1 MISHNLLRLF
11 DYGGGIKNNVYGFSF
26 MAESFCLRNATLLT
40 GFSVMKDCVVYIKN
54 NKIADVFNED
64 RLKEK
69 ELPNDVKIIDVKQAY
84 VAPGFIDTHIHGIGG
99 FGTDDQNSNSILK
112 MSELLPKY
120 GVTSFIPTLYAAKE
134 EKLIKDIRAIV
145 DAMGKE
151 TGAKILGIHL
161 EGPFISP
168 KRLGVQTADAISPVD
183 LPLMRRLWEAAEGK
197 IINMTLAPELKGIRE
212 LALYCI
218 KKGIVLQAGHTNAT
232 YEQML
237 EGMQVRIM
245 HTTHLFNAMSRIHH
259 RNPGA
264 VGTVFIHPE
273 MSCEL
278 IADGVHVDPN
288 LIKMLVQFKPAD
300 KLVLVTDALKPTK
313 QKSKVL
319 KANGDEVYLDKCFY
333 RKSDNVIAGSAL
345 TMSDGVKNLI
355 SWGLSA
361 DLAVRMAA
369 TNPAKIMNLTKKGFI
384 APGYD
389 ADLVVFNNECD
400 IFGTVINGSLN
411 NFKI

>member
-1 MISHNLLRLF
+1 MS
-11 DYGGGIKNNVYGFSF
+11 
-26 MAESFCLRNATLLT
+26 ESFCLHNATVLT
-40 GFSVMKDCVVYIKN
+40 GFSVMKNCAVYVKDH
-54 NKIADVFNED
+54 KIVDVFNEE
-64 RLKEK
+64 RFAKK
-69 ELPNDVKIIDVKQAY
+69 QFAPDVRIINVNKAF

-99 FGTDDQNSNSILK
+99 FGTDDQSSESILK
-112 MSELLPKY
+112 MSELLLQF

-134 EKLIKDIRAIV
+134 EKLLRDIRAIV

-151 TGAKILGIHL
+151 KGAKILGIHL

-168 KRLGVQTADAISPVD
+168 ERLGVQTPDSISPVD
-183 LPLMRRLWEAAEGK
+183 IDMMKRLWEASQGK
-197 IINMTLAPELKGIRE
+197 IINMTVAPELKGMRE
-212 LALYCI
+212 LALFCI
-218 KKGIVLQAGHTNAT
+218 GKGIVLQAGHTNAT

-264 VGTVFIHPE
+264 VGAVFIHPE

-288 LIKMLVQFKPAD
+288 LIKMLVQFKPID

-313 QKSKVL
+313 QNAEIL
-319 KANGDEVYLDKCFY
+319 TANGEEVYLNKCFY
-333 RKSDNVIAGSAL
+333 RKSDDVIAGSAL
-345 TMSDGVKNLI
+345 TMIEGVKNLI
-355 SWGLSA
+355 SWGLSQDQA
-361 DLAVRMAA
+361 IRMAS
-369 TNPAKIMNLTKKGFI
+369 TNPARIMNQNTKGLI

-389 ADLVVFNNECD
+389 ADLVIFNQNCE
-400 IFGTVINGSLN
+400 ILATVIDGMLRNYNRSGD
-411 NFKI
+411 

>member
-1 MISHNLLRLF
+1 MERIMSQS
-11 DYGGGIKNNVYGFSF
+11 Y
-26 MAESFCLRNATLLT
+26 CLRNATLLT
-40 GFSVMKDCVVYIKN
+40 GFSVMEKCAIYIKN
-54 NKIADVFNED
+54 HTIADVFNEE
-64 RLKEK
+64 RLAQKEFAK
-69 ELPNDVKIIDVKQAY
+69 DVQIIDMQNAY

-99 FGTDDQNSNSILK
+99 FGTDDQSSDAILK
-112 MSELLPKY
+112 MSELLPHY

-134 EKLIKDIRAIV
+134 DKLIKDIRAIIE
-145 DAMGKE
+145 AMGKE

-161 EGPFISP
+161 EGPFISAE
-168 KRLGVQTADAISPVD
+168 RLGVQTADAISPVNID
-183 LPLMRRLWEAAEGK
+183 LMKRLWEAAEGK
-197 IINMTLAPELKGIRE
+197 IINMTVAPELHGMRE
-212 LALYCI
+212 LALFCI
-218 KKGIVLQAGHTNAT
+218 KKGIILQAGHTNAT
-232 YEQML
+232 YEQMV

-264 VGTVFIHPE
+264 VGAVFIHPE

-313 QKSKVL
+313 QNSPIL
-319 KANGDEVYLDKCFY
+319 TANGDEVYLDKCFY

-345 TMSDGVKNLI
+345 TMIDGVKNLI
-355 SWGLSA
+355 SWGLST
-361 DLAVRMAA
+361 DLAIRMAS
-369 TNPAKIMNLTKKGFI
+369 TNPAQIMKLTNKGFL

-389 ADLVVFNNECD
+389 ADLVIFNKDCE
-400 IFGTVINGSLN
+400 ILGTMLSGEPQ